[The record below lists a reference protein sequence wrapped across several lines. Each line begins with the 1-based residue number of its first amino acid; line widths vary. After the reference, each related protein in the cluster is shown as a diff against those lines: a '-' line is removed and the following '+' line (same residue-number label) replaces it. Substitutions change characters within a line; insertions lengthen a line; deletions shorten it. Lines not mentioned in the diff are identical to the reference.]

1 MIVQDL
7 ENLPIHHPKQKQ
19 YIISKNAIKDKCKDS
34 QADKREKV
42 YYANTVQVVIML
54 NRIHEVGVSDS

>member
-19 YIISKNAIKDKCKDS
+19 RCQYIISKNAIKDKCKDI

-42 YYANTVQVVIML
+42 FIQTQC
-54 NRIHEVGVSDS
+54 R